1 MNHFGPNP
9 KKKKKITTKGNRL
22 EDPDFGHAEN
32 IYEEI
37 TINKN
42 VEYSVP
48 RCIYHICTYMY
59 LKANICS
66 EKKI

>member
-1 MNHFGPNP
+1 MNHFFGPNR
-9 KKKKKITTKGNRL
+9 KNKKKIKKKYYNKGKLNRL
-22 EDPDFGHAEN
+22 EDPEFGHAEN

-48 RCIYHICTYMY
+48 RCIYHICT
-59 LKANICS
+59 
-66 EKKI
+66 